1 MNLIDGLCSQVG
13 TMWWSDSE
21 QGFPVKIEMVYR
33 WLSCHSKPWQSG
45 LLALVFEN
53 LIFIVFMAAF
63 LPKSDFSPGSSPSS
77 RLSRLLLRL
86 PALRLMNAT
95 ITEELFFKGLIGNV
109 RIDSVIPHILK
120 MEPADYNSQ
129 IIGHSLWKSRAHC
142 YELSLLFLLGTQDT
156 KSNCCF
162 QGICKY

>member
-1 MNLIDGLCSQVG
+1 MGALHSAQSLL
-13 TMWWSDSE
+13 TL
-21 QGFPVKIEMVYR
+21 PV
-33 WLSCHSKPWQSG
+33 S
-45 LLALVFEN
+45 A
-53 LIFIVFMAAF
+53 
-63 LPKSDFSPGSSPSS
+63 SSF

-129 IIGHSLWKSRAHC
+129 IIGHSL
-142 YELSLLFLLGTQDT
+142 
-156 KSNCCF
+156 
-162 QGICKY
+162 